1 MDLQNRVAIVTGGA
15 SGIGRTISLALAKK
29 GAFVVVNYN
38 RSQEKALSLVKEI
51 EQLGSKALA
60 VQADI
65 SNFDESKKLVE
76 ACINEFQRLD
86 ILVNN
91 AGITE
96 DKLILRMKEEDYDKV
111 LDTNLKGAWNMSKHA
126 AKYLLKSPH
135 GRVINISSVTG
146 LIGNIG
152 QTNYSASKAGLI
164 GFTKSLARE
173 LASRSVTVNAIC
185 PGFIETDMTA
195 FLDENLVKA
204 YLDNIPLK
212 RMGKPEDVGNM
223 VSFLA
228 SDLASYIT
236 GQTLVVD
243 GGMVM

>member
-1 MDLQNRVAIVTGGA
+1 
-15 SGIGRTISLALAKK
+15 
-29 GAFVVVNYN
+29 
-38 RSQEKALSLVKEI
+38 
-51 EQLGSKALA
+51 
-60 VQADI
+60 
-65 SNFDESKKLVE
+65 
-76 ACINEFQRLD
+76 
-86 ILVNN
+86 
-91 AGITE
+91 
-96 DKLILRMKEEDYDKV
+96 MKEEDYDKV

-126 AKYLLKSPH
+126 AKYLLKSPY

-204 YLDNIPLK
+204 YLNNIPLK
-212 RMGKPEDVGNM
+212 RMGKPEDVGHM

-228 SDLASYIT
+228 SDLSNYIT